1 MNSPRDILYS
11 VVVPVYNEEENLHE
25 LNNRLVSVLEKW
37 GRYEVLYVNDG
48 SNDNS
53 GAIINE
59 FCAASPMIKTI
70 AFSRNFGHQA
80 ALTAGL
86 NYTQGDAVAVIDA
99 DLQDP
104 PEVLPE
110 FFQKWQD
117 GYEVVYAIRKHR
129 QEGWFKK
136 CAYFL
141 FYRLL
146 KGLAE
151 IDIPLDSGD
160 FCVMDR
166 VIVDKLNTLPERHR
180 FIRGIRAWLGF
191 RQVGITYHRH
201 ARFAGTPKYNLRR
214 RRALAYDGLFAFSK
228 KPLTLAL
235 RLGVIVTA
243 TSFGFIAFT
252 LWRKLFQGVQPE
264 GWTSLM
270 IAVMFMGGVQLLMM
284 GVLGEYIGRIFDEVK
299 GRPIYIIAD
308 TKNIP

>member
-214 RRALAYDGLFAFSK
+214 LRALAYDGLFAFSK